1 MDAPVPRSD
10 APSPPR
16 IPPLMPDASLDARPD
31 DLLDSHALAHAEM
44 LGLHARQVVE
54 GYLAGEHRSP
64 FYGFATEFA
73 QHREYSQ
80 GDDLRHLDW
89 KVLGRT
95 DRYYVKQYEQE
106 TNFVAQILLDGSES
120 MRYGSASVSKLHFGK
135 QLAACL
141 AYLIL
146 LQRDAV
152 AVGLFDA
159 GLRRYLPRSN
169 NRANLHIVM
178 SQLAAFEAG
187 STTQIGAVLHE
198 MARQTPRKGI
208 VILISDLFDDEER
221 ILEGVQHLRFVGHEV
236 ILFHVLD
243 PAELEFP
250 FTGNIEFVGLEGL
263 PTLLTRAHEI
273 RRSYRQEMDAFR
285 NRLREGCEHNQS
297 HYVLVNTGHP
307 LKETLSGYLAFRRKT
322 GRSRRRTG

>member
-1 MDAPVPRSD
+1 MSTPTTEG
-10 APSPPR
+10 
-16 IPPLMPDASLDARPD
+16 
-31 DLLDSHALAHAEM
+31 LLEPQALAHAEL

-64 FYGFATEFA
+64 FFGFATEFA
-73 QHREYSQ
+73 QHREYAQ

-95 DRYYVKQYEQE
+95 DRLYVKQYEQE
-106 TNFVAQILLDGSES
+106 TNFVAQLLLDGSES
-120 MRYGSASVSKLHFGK
+120 MRYGSGRLTKLQYGK

-169 NRANLHIVM
+169 NRANIHVIM
-178 SQLAAFEAG
+178 NQLASFEA
-187 STTQIGAVLHE
+187 TAQTRIGPVLHE

-208 VILISDLFDDEER
+208 VIMISDLFDDEEQ
-221 ILEGVQHLRFVGHEV
+221 ILEGIQHLRFVGHEV
-236 ILFHVLD
+236 IVFHLLD
-243 PAELEFP
+243 AAEIEFP
-250 FTGNIEFVGLEGL
+250 FSGNIEFVGFEDIA
-263 PTLLTRAHEI
+263 PQQIRAQEI
-273 RRSYRQEMDAFR
+273 RRSYRNEVEAFCR
-285 NRLREGCEHNQS
+285 RLREGCERNQS
-297 HYVLVNTGHP
+297 HYLLVNTSEA
-307 LKETLSGYLAFRRKT
+307 LRDTLSGYLAFRRKA
-322 GRSRRRTG
+322 GRQHRRAGG